1 MIHEHIPIRKDN
13 EIGCSSCGMILDSIS
28 DSIEIPLSNI
38 GGELVYPG
46 LDRLMLGLSLERS
59 MNWKNQENK
68 QLRDYQN
75 LLNNFKK
82 LCNTENLP
90 EYVAYETMKR
100 LLKKKRGL
108 YSYRLQIKEL
118 IDVLQDDNRLVFK
131 VRAIKLKYENATPV

>member
-1 MIHEHIPIRKDN
+1 MLHEHKPIRKDH
-13 EIGCSSCGMILDSIS
+13 EICCSSCGIILELIPETIEMPIS
-28 DSIEIPLSNI
+28 NF

-46 LDRLMLGLSLERS
+46 LDKMMLGLGLERS
-59 MNWKNQENK
+59 MNWKSQTNESI
-68 QLRDYQN
+68 RDYQN

-82 LCNTENLP
+82 LCNAENLP
-90 EYVAYETMKR
+90 EYVAYETIKR

-131 VRAIKLKYENATPV
+131 VRTIKLKYENATPV